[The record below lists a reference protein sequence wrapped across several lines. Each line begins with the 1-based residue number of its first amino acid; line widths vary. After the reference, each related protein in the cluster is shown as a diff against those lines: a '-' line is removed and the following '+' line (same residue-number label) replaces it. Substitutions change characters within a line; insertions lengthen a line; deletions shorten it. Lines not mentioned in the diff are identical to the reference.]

1 MMLCSSANEL
11 PRITGWSDKR
21 CTPVRKTAI
30 SRSDS
35 VMLLSVG
42 HTSLLR
48 AAARRPQW
56 VSLRTTGDVLS
67 FDPLTGTVF
76 PVALGKNLLAIPIAR
91 VVVPG
96 IRPRT
101 RYAIHATGVIVT
113 KGFPANTPSTM
124 RRAARVELAEIRG
137 AEAATLNQLCSA
149 VALPMKVAWSW
160 EPVRMSP
167 GTMLVAVTPVPANSA
182 ASPSVKPRAAN
193 LAVEYGRR

>member
-21 CTPVRKTAI
+21 CAPVRKTAI

-56 VSLRTTGDVLS
+56 VSLCTTSDTLS
-67 FDPLTGTVF
+67 RDPLTGTVF
-76 PVALGKNLLAIPIAR
+76 PVALGKNLFAIPIAR

-101 RYAIHATGVIVT
+101 RYAIHASGVTVT
-113 KGFPANTPSTM
+113 KGFPAKTPSTM
-124 RRAARVELAEIRG
+124 RRAARVESAE
-137 AEAATLNQLCSA
+137 
-149 VALPMKVAWSW
+149 
-160 EPVRMSP
+160 
-167 GTMLVAVTPVPANSA
+167 
-182 ASPSVKPRAAN
+182 
-193 LAVEYGRR
+193 RR

>member
-1 MMLCSSANEL
+1 MASLSAHHPHCRGHHDL
-11 PRITGWSDKR
+11 
-21 CTPVRKTAI
+21 AL
-30 SRSDS
+30 S
-35 VMLLSVG
+35 VAAGVCDVSGVVDPIVG

-56 VSLRTTGDVLS
+56 VSLLTTGDTLS

-76 PVALGKNLLAIPIAR
+76 PVALGRNLLAIPITR

-101 RYAIHATGVIVT
+101 RYAIHASGVIVT
-113 KGFPANTPSTM
+113 KGFPAKTPSTI
-124 RRAARVELAEIRG
+124 RRAARVELAEIKG

-149 VALPMKVAWSW
+149 VALPMKAAWSW
-160 EPVRMSP
+160 EPVRISP
-167 GTMLVAVTPVPANSA
+167 GTMLVAVTPVPTNSA